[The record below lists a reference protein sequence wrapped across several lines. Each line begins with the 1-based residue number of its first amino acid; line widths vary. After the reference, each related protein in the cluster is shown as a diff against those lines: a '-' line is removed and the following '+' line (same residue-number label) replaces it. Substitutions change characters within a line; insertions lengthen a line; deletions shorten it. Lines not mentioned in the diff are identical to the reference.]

1 MRESGYTYDK
11 SMPPIPRKGSSNLA
25 RRWVLHVLVDGE
37 QMSAPTHSY
46 SGAVRARNRYLKRGY
61 CSWIEDTW
69 EKNTQ

>member
-1 MRESGYTYDK
+1 MHE
-11 SMPPIPRKGSSNLA
+11 LV
-25 RRWVLHVLVDGE
+25 RRWVLHCLVDGE

-46 SGAVRARNRYLKRGY
+46 SGAVKARNRYLKRGY